1 MHIIAYVN
9 DLRFMRIN
17 YPNLPENPDL
27 GHSMLT
33 ITLKILCLWLA
44 LNSYLAINAFLK
56 FLEQAG
62 FDWVLVLEIVNLPF
76 TEWAAIMLL
85 SALVVL
91 GLSLA
96 NRMSTVSLFICL
108 SLVGILI
115 LARRLLECSLTGSAE
130 VFDIIYFE
138 PSASSFDCIL
148 YALINAMMMF
158 FKITYFVGMYFA
170 LKSLWNW
177 LVKDRLPRAVLD

>member
-1 MHIIAYVN
+1 MTIS
-9 DLRFMRIN
+9 LR
-17 YPNLPENPDL
+17 
-27 GHSMLT
+27 
-33 ITLKILCLWLA
+33 ILCLWIA

-62 FDWVLVLEIVNLPF
+62 FGWFLVLQMVNLPF
-76 TEWAAIMLL
+76 AEWLAIMVL

-108 SLVGILI
+108 GLIGILI
-115 LARRLLECSLTGSAE
+115 LARRLLECSFTGSAE
-130 VFDIIYFE
+130 MFDIIYLE
-138 PSASSFDCIL
+138 QSASSYDCLL
-148 YALINAMMMF
+148 YTMINAMMMF
-158 FKITYFVGMYFA
+158 FKITYFVGVYFG
-170 LKSLWNW
+170 LKSLWNS

>member
-1 MHIIAYVN
+1 MHADVLKCGFQPLNSIPTTYFKMTIS
-9 DLRFMRIN
+9 LR
-17 YPNLPENPDL
+17 
-27 GHSMLT
+27 
-33 ITLKILCLWLA
+33 ILCLWLA
-44 LNSYLAINAFLK
+44 LNSYLAVNAFLK

-76 TEWAAIMLL
+76 TEWAAIMVL

-96 NRMSTVSLFICL
+96 NRMSTVSLFVCL
-108 SLVGILI
+108 GFIGILI
-115 LARRLLECSLTGSAE
+115 LTRRFLECSLTGSAE

-138 PSASSFDCIL
+138 QSASRFDCIL
-148 YALINAMMMF
+148 YTLINAMMML